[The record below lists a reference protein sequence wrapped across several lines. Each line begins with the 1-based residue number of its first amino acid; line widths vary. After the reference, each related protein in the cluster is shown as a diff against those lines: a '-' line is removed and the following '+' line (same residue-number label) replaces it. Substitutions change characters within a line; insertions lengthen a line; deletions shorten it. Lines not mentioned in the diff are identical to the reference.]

1 MQPWTEHMPFIWTPA
16 KLLPSSIQMNAK
28 FLQVALQE
36 MQVVWVCGQGLVFY
50 FCQVSYKENTA

>member
-1 MQPWTEHMPFIWTPA
+1 MEHMPFIGTPA